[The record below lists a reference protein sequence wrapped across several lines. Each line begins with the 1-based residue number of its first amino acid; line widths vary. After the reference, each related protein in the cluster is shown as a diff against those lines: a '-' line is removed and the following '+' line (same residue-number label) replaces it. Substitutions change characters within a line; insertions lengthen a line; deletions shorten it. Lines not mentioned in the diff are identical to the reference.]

1 MSQYIV
7 GRGGREE
14 SEREKQRV
22 CVCLHTDISYTHTYT
37 HHTHTH
43 THTHTHYMLCLL
55 HKYTLDWRSLEVSQY
70 IVGNG
75 MHPTGV
81 FFD

>member
-1 MSQYIV
+1 
-7 GRGGREE
+7 
-14 SEREKQRV
+14 
-22 CVCLHTDISYTHTYT
+22 
-37 HHTHTH
+37 
-43 THTHTHYMLCLL
+43 
-55 HKYTLDWRSLEVSQY
+55 LDWRSLEVSQY